1 MTSGSRVGD
10 ARVATRN
17 GSERH
22 MRSDM
27 ELATERF
34 RSRAAEAQTTVHEAA
49 DWREV
54 VELALALAGDEPVAV
69 APGLAAEVPLVL
81 ELLGGRALLPD
92 PREPARSVADAA
104 VGLVRGEFAVAE
116 TGSVLVVQD
125 ALPDRTVSMLSRAL
139 VQVVDRDHVVDGLD
153 DVAVWLAQRAAA
165 PGYVAL
171 VTGPS
176 RTADI
181 ERSLTIGVQG
191 PGAVHVVLLG

>member
-1 MTSGSRVGD
+1 
-10 ARVATRN
+10 
-17 GSERH
+17 

-49 DWREV
+49 GWRQV
-54 VELALALAGDEPVAV
+54 VELALALAGEEPVAV
-69 APGLAAEVPLVL
+69 APGLAAEAPLVL

-92 PREPARSVADAA
+92 PREPAQSVADAA

-125 ALPDRTVSMLSRAL
+125 TLPDRTVSMLSRTL

-153 DVAVWLAQRAAA
+153 DVAGWLAQRSAA